1 MARQEIVQLVDDIDG
16 GEANETVQFALD
28 GKHYEIDLSDTHAKA
43 LRENLADYIEHGRR
57 IATEPPRRRQRAGGT
72 PARAD
77 RAQTQAIR
85 DWARANG
92 HEISERG
99 RIPKA
104 VVDAFNAAH

>member
-28 GKHYEIDLSDTHAKA
+28 GKYYEIDLSDTHAKA

-57 IATEPPRRRQRAGGT
+57 IAAEPPRRRQRVGEA
-72 PARAD
+72 PARTD

-85 DWARANG
+85 DWARVNG

-104 VVDAFNAAH
+104 VVEAFEAVH